1 MANGDRPD
9 VLERIHLTAQEL
21 VGFKEWLRA
30 QEKYESEATGGP
42 MDADRVI
49 TNGGMSANPEFLNEC
64 RKEETEQASS
74 RQVGGSHYKNY
85 AIEPSY
91 YILKNNIGWLEGNA
105 IKYLTRWKDKGGRQD
120 LEKAKHYVELLLEW
134 TK

>member
-1 MANGDRPD
+1 MEHGYDAYP
-9 VLERIHLTAQEL
+9 
-21 VGFKEWLRA
+21 
-30 QEKYESEATGGP
+30 QEKVDGSAARSGWPYDVTTES
-42 MDADRVI
+42 V
-49 TNGGMSANPEFLNEC
+49 PEP
-64 RKEETEQASS
+64 APS
-74 RQVGGSHYKNY
+74 RQVGGSHYKKY
-85 AIEPSY
+85 AIQPSE

>member
-1 MANGDRPD
+1 
-9 VLERIHLTAQEL
+9 
-21 VGFKEWLRA
+21 
-30 QEKYESEATGGP
+30 
-42 MDADRVI
+42 MDKDRVI

-64 RKEETEQASS
+64 RKMETEEAASD

-85 AIEPSY
+85 AIEPSF

-105 IKYLTRWKDKGGRQD
+105 IKYLTRWKDKGGRED
-120 LEKAKHYVELLLEW
+120 LLKAKHYVELLLEW